1 MSYSV
6 KSVKTYNYSTIKG
19 IFTYYENYKLIKHIF
34 LHFLVLRKYNDK
46 KLIR

>member
-1 MSYSV
+1 MSHFV

-34 LHFLVLRKYNDK
+34 FAFFSVEKV
-46 KLIR
+46 